1 MAHNP
6 FVRKDEDKPK
16 RILVPVKGAPVD
28 DEALRLAYTFA
39 LAKKG
44 KGRHIGVD
52 VVYVVEV
59 PHALPLDAQLDDKLE
74 RGEKALDHAEEVARD
89 MGLDVDASIMQAR
102 STGAAIVDMSRETG
116 SEMIVMAVDYHKKLG
131 ELDLGRTLPYVLK
144 HAPCRVWVCRAPIPA
159 DYSEETRIQGPK
171 SNVAQ
176 G

>member
-1 MAHNP
+1 VAHNP
-6 FVRKDEDKPK
+6 FARKGEDKDKLK

-28 DEALRLAYTFA
+28 DEAMRLAYTFA

-44 KGRHIGVD
+44 KGRNIAVD

-89 MGLDVDASIMQAR
+89 IGLEVDASIMQAR
-102 STGAAIVDMSRETG
+102 STGAAIVDMARETN

-131 ELDLGRTLPYVLK
+131 ELDLGRTLPYVFK
-144 HAPCRVWVCRAPIPA
+144 HAPCRVWVCRAPIPE
-159 DYSEETRIQGPK
+159 DYNE
-171 SNVAQ
+171 
-176 G
+176 

>member
-1 MAHNP
+1 VAHNP
-6 FVRKDEDKPK
+6 FARKEGEKQK

-28 DEALRLAYTFA
+28 DEAMRLAFTYA

-44 KGRHIGVD
+44 KGRNMAVD

-89 MGLDVDASIMQAR
+89 MGLEVDASIMQAR

-116 SEMIVMAVDYHKKLG
+116 SDLIVMAVDYHKKLG
-131 ELDLGRTLPYVLK
+131 DFDLGRTLPYVLK
-144 HAPCRVWVCRAPIPA
+144 HAPCRVWVCRAPIPE
-159 DYSEETRIQGPK
+159 DYHYNAE
-171 SNVAQ
+171 
-176 G
+176 

>member
-1 MAHNP
+1 VAHNP

-28 DEALRLAYTFA
+28 DEAIRLAYTYA

-44 KGRHIGVD
+44 KGRYIGVD

-102 STGAAIVDMSRETG
+102 NTGAAIVDMSRETG

-131 ELDLGRTLPYVLK
+131 ELDMGRTLPYVLK

-159 DYSEETRIQGPK
+159 DYDEETRIQGAK
-171 SNVAQ
+171 SNVAHS
-176 G
+176 